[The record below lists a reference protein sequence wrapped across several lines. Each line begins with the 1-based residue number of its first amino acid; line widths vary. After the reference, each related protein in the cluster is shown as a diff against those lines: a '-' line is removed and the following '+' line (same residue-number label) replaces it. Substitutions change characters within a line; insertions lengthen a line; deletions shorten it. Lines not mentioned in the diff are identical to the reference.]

1 MDKSFEVVEAVADGR
16 AEIPRVKKRKDGF
29 NRQDLVNAFANAF
42 EMIGG
47 TTRLALWANANP
59 DKFYPLAAKLLPSQ
73 TAILGVSGQPTI
85 LHAIPPTP
93 LDHHPGFAAP
103 LVEEITPEHVEADN
117 GDA

>member
-1 MDKSFEVVEAVADGR
+1 MPNEIEVYEAVADGR
-16 AEIPRVKKRKDGF
+16 QELPRLRKKKDGF
-29 NRQDLVNAFANAF
+29 NRQDLVNAFASAF

-73 TAILGVSGQPTI
+73 TAVLGVSGQPVI
-85 LHAIPPTP
+85 MHAIAPTP
-93 LDHHPGFAAP
+93 LDHHPGFSAP
-103 LVEEITPEHVEADN
+103 EVVPAEQVEVGD